1 MAFVLSLEQKDQALT
16 RTLKSESV
24 IVAFD
29 SEQVALSW

>member
-1 MAFVLSLEQKDQALT
+1 MAFVLSLEQKDLALT

-29 SEQVALSW
+29 SEQVALS